1 MIEAIQSTLSDFSQR
16 DSRLHYCELDADS
29 LERSQCVLSGTV
41 LDASNLAEVIAELS
55 ARFPQITFD
64 TRKVAFLSQTPPRW
78 LTVGTNATSVHAE
91 PSWRAEQMTQALN
104 GWMVEVL
111 LEQESW
117 AFVRQ
122 TNGYLGW
129 MYRPYLTNETPPP
142 ATHLVYEPIGRL
154 RAEPQPA
161 GELVGRVMAGTA
173 VAVTAVHDTWA
184 QVHLTHGP
192 TGWLPQSALRALAD
206 LPQDEDGRRQTIIQT
221 AHTLTGVPYLWGGC
235 TAMGIDCSGFAQLT
249 HRLAGIEIPRDAD
262 MQFSAGEPV
271 EPPFKPGDLFF
282 FGNDRGHRA
291 ISHVGISL
299 GGWRAIHSSRAR
311 NGVYIDNVQEAPH
324 LRQIYVGART
334 FL

>member
-1 MIEAIQSTLSDFSQR
+1 MCFIGHSFGCQQPGR
-16 DSRLHYCELDADS
+16 GHR
-29 LERSQCVLSGTV
+29 RTV
-41 LDASNLAEVIAELS
+41 GA
-55 ARFPQITFD
+55 FPQITFD

-78 LTVGTNATSVHAE
+78 LTVGTNVTSVHAE

-129 MYRPYLTNETPPP
+129 MYRPYLTNETPPT
-142 ATHLVYEPIGRL
+142 ATHLVYEPIGLL
-154 RAEPQPA
+154 RAEPHPA

-221 AHTLTGVPYLWGGC
+221 AHTLTGVPYLWAAAQPWAS
-235 TAMGIDCSGFAQLT
+235 TAPASPNSPTGWQASKSPRRRHAVQ
-249 HRLAGIEIPRDAD
+249 RRRAG
-262 MQFSAGEPV
+262 
-271 EPPFKPGDLFF
+271 
-282 FGNDRGHRA
+282 
-291 ISHVGISL
+291 
-299 GGWRAIHSSRAR
+299 
-311 NGVYIDNVQEAPH
+311 
-324 LRQIYVGART
+324 
-334 FL
+334 

>member
-1 MIEAIQSTLSDFSQR
+1 MIESIQSTLSDFSQR

-64 TRKVAFLSQTPPRW
+64 THKVTFLSQTPPRW
-78 LTVGTNATSVHAE
+78 LTVGTNVTSVHAQ

-142 ATHLVYEPIGRL
+142 ATHLVYEPIGLL

-184 QVHLTHGP
+184 QIHLTNGP
-192 TGWLPQSALRALAD
+192 TGWLSQSALCALAD

-282 FGNDRGHRA
+282 FGSDRGHRA

-299 GGWRAIHSSRAR
+299 GGWLTIHSSRAR